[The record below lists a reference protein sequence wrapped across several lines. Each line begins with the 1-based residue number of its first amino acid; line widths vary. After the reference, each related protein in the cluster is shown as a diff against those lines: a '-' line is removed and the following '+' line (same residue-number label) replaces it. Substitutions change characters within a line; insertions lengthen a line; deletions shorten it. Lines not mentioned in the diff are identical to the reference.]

1 MCSRVASW
9 DNSPPYPCQV
19 RARDGGRED
28 SPSWR
33 VLPSPQFWWIIE
45 KMLWE
50 VFPFPVLLAGFGAK
64 LQTQPYTPPCNT
76 HTGHALWAT
85 RFRSW
90 KLPVGELM
98 TEESKTSKESKVRR
112 RKVRNELENI
122 RMGFFVQKG
131 TQSKSILNKES
142 SKIYRIHTCGS
153 VNQFSQAS
161 EQLSNVSVTGNAP
174 SLEWQ
179 HHF

>member
-1 MCSRVASW
+1 MRSRVASW

-19 RARDGGRED
+19 GGRDGRRED
-28 SPSWR
+28 SPSRR

-50 VFPFPVLLAGFGAK
+50 VLPFPVLLAGFGAK

-76 HTGHALWAT
+76 HTGHALWAA

-122 RMGFFVQKG
+122 RMGFLFRKEHNPRAYWI
-131 TQSKSILNKES
+131 KSLLRYIVSTSVEASTS
-142 SKIYRIHTCGS
+142 SAK
-153 VNQFSQAS
+153 
-161 EQLSNVSVTGNAP
+161 LVSSWATWVLLGMHP
-174 SLEWQ
+174 P
-179 HHF
+179 

>member
-1 MCSRVASW
+1 
-9 DNSPPYPCQV
+9 
-19 RARDGGRED
+19 
-28 SPSWR
+28 
-33 VLPSPQFWWIIE
+33 
-45 KMLWE
+45 
-50 VFPFPVLLAGFGAK
+50 
-64 LQTQPYTPPCNT
+64 
-76 HTGHALWAT
+76 
-85 RFRSW
+85 
-90 KLPVGELM
+90 M